1 MQIDTT
7 ARTPTLNSFE
17 RPLNTA
23 VFDSKI
29 SKNILAYKKKGPAFA
44 GPFSM
49 KSF

>member
-29 SKNILAYKKKGPAFA
+29 SKNILASKKRKAPLSQGL
-44 GPFSM
+44 SL
-49 KSF
+49 